1 MRMSVADG
9 LEAAYKNVQDNLRFY
24 PLSTAGSSPEL
35 EMVSLSGQSFNTV
48 HANDFHFYEELNAV
62 VQREP
67 AAFFPRETRGLWAS
81 IGIEKGKPFEPDARV
96 TFHYPHT
103 AVTPAM
109 EKPRPGVGSDYRI
122 AYLDEAGEPFDG
134 SKIYKVTMPANP
146 PLEDFWTFTLYDTQ
160 TRSMLQT
167 DQPQPSIDSIQNDPT
182 MNGDSSSEVYFAPA
196 APEGWE
202 GNWVQTIP
210 GKSWFT
216 ILRMYWPKE
225 E

>member
-1 MRMSVADG
+1 M
-9 LEAAYKNVQDNLRFY
+9 NWN
-24 PLSTAGSSPEL
+24 TA
-35 EMVSLSGQSFNTV
+35 F
-48 HANDFHFYEELNAV
+48 LNANV
-62 VQREP
+62 
-67 AAFFPRETRGLWAS
+67 FFDGDNHQTMNT
-81 IGIEKGKPFEPDARV
+81 DARV

-109 EKPRPGVGSDYRI
+109 EKPRPSVGSDYRI
-122 AYLDEAGEPFDG
+122 ACLDEAGEPFDG

-146 PLEDFWTFTLYDTQ
+146 PLEDFRAFTLYDTQ

-167 DQPQPSIDSIQNDPT
+167 DQPQPSIDSIQNDPKI
-182 MNGDSSSEVYFAPA
+182 NDDGFSEVYFAPA
-196 APEGWE
+196 ATEGWE

-225 E
+225 EWLNGDYIPGEITLVE